1 MANQE
6 FQEIP
11 LNQIRAKSNYRKT
24 FKDETLKE
32 LAQSIK
38 ENGVIEPIVV
48 RSNGKGYVIIAG
60 ERRFKAA
67 EIAKLATIPAII
79 REISDS
85 DALRIQIIENVQR
98 ENVPF
103 MEEAYG
109 LQQLRDEHDLDVAE
123 ICKLVGK
130 SDAWVYQMLQLTKM
144 HSEAQRM
151 AANGFLQKPV
161 AQLIARL
168 KNEEDQCKAASD
180 LARTQRG
187 KLVDIRYARQYI
199 ETKIEANGRPR
210 RRRNAIQKQNGHDYC
225 ANWKK
230 YLVNFSSVQFE
241 YFKAIVRG
249 RTDISTLSEA
259 VERVMLENAPAVTE
273 TE

>member
-1 MANQE
+1 MANPE
-6 FQEIP
+6 FQELP
-11 LNQIRAKSNYRKT
+11 LNQIKAKSNYRKT
-24 FKDETLKE
+24 FHDESLKE

-38 ENGVIEPIVV
+38 ENGVIEPIIV
-48 RSNGKGYVIIAG
+48 RQNGRGYVVIAG
-60 ERRFKAA
+60 ERRFRAA
-67 EIAKLATIPAII
+67 GIAKLATIPAVI
-79 REISDS
+79 RDIPESE
-85 DALRIQIIENVQR
+85 ALRIQIIENVQR

-109 LQQLRDEHDLDVAE
+109 IQQLRDDHALDVLE
-123 ICKLVGK
+123 IAKIVGK
-130 SDAWVYQMLQLTKM
+130 SDAWVYQMLQLTRM

-161 AQLIARL
+161 AQLISRL

-180 LARTQRG
+180 LARTQKG
-187 KLVDIRYARQYI
+187 KLVDIRFARQYI

-210 RRRNAIQKQNGHDYC
+210 TVRNHVQKQNGNDYC

-230 YLVNFSSVQFE
+230 YLVSFSTVQFE

-249 RTDISTLSEA
+249 RTDTPTLSEA
-259 VERVMLENAPAVTE
+259 VEQVMVEQGSRAD
-273 TE
+273 